1 MIDAT
6 ALPSVRRGVKS
17 PKAYGVHD
25 AAANQY
31 FVAHTKPEAVRLIN
45 RMVDGSWI
53 QLVQLGVRLPGVWVK
68 EGGRLVARDNAPGDY
83 LKSEYRSNR
92 PPSARRRL
100 RHNPPLVTFGN
111 PPRGEI
117 MSKRVFEVAYKHTA
131 DGKAYKHEFAA
142 GVCMEALPDGSI
154 RIYSM
159 RGKRL
164 WGDF

>member
-1 MIDAT
+1 MPRRHRDDPETRMEELRGQSAQQVYRGYRIILDA
-6 ALPSVRRGVKS
+6 L
-17 PKAYGVHD
+17 
-25 AAANQY
+25 N
-31 FVAHTKPEAVRLIN
+31 N
-45 RMVDGSWI
+45 RMWIEKDRQLIAWVPDGKSWAWAREQVDA
-53 QLVQLGVRLPGVWVK
+53 LAATNPPR
-68 EGGRLVARDNAPGDY
+68 R
-83 LKSEYRSNR
+83 RSNR
-92 PPSARRRL
+92 RPSARSRL

-117 MSKRVFEVAYKHTA
+117 MSKRVFEVAYKHAT